1 LRQTR
6 VEVECGSAPGELL
19 LERLEPRRGAMKNR
33 RKFTARQR
41 VQVVL
46 EGLQTDTSVAEV
58 CRRYGISTGLYY
70 RWRDQLFENA
80 DRLFEKKG
88 QGSEA
93 VQELEVENRR
103 LKEVIAEITAENLD
117 LKKTPGAWRITPPFR
132 GSSGR

>member
-1 LRQTR
+1 
-6 VEVECGSAPGELL
+6 
-19 LERLEPRRGAMKNR
+19 MKKR

-41 VQVVL
+41 VQIVL
-46 EGLQTDTSVAEV
+46 EGLQGDTSVAEV
-58 CRRYGISTGLYY
+58 CRRHEISSTLYY

-88 QGSEA
+88 KRSE
-93 VQELEVENRR
+93 ELEDLESENRR
-103 LKEVIAEITAENLD
+103 LKEVIAEITSENLD